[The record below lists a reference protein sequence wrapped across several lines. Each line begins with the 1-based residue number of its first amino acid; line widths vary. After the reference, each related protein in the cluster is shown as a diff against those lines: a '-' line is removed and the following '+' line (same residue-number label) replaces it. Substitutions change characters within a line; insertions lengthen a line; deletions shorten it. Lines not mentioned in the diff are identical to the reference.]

1 MKPVVIGRYYI
12 DGYVT
17 LYVTTILSNVTSID
31 IGEACISL
39 DSLENIL
46 VNNIH
51 LQDNNKHKLNQ
62 IEEDN
67 MYNFD
72 LYYETYKTRHG
83 ASTNDMK
90 YLLGM
95 SYWLILMCVEVGK
108 NLEYKLR
115 LNTNLPKVLYELGPR
130 SWISPEL
137 VEQRK
142 MKKKKKTN

>member
-31 IGEACISL
+31 IGEACIYL

-90 YLLGM
+90 YL
-95 SYWLILMCVEVGK
+95 
-108 NLEYKLR
+108 
-115 LNTNLPKVLYELGPR
+115 
-130 SWISPEL
+130 
-137 VEQRK
+137 
-142 MKKKKKTN
+142 